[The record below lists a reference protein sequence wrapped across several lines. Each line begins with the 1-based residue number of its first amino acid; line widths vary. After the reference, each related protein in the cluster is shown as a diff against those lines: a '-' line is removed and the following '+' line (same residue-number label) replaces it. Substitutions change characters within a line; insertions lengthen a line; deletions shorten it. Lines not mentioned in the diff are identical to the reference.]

1 LRRAASWGF
10 VTVIGILSTIRDIG
24 IKQFWPISM
33 SLILPGLAKARRLCR
48 RVQALVPADSMT
60 TYRYSQPGRRR
71 AMRLVRKHGEHDE
84 EHVDTNA
91 WMMSYADMATT
102 LLAMFIVL
110 STLGKDQTGVAL
122 YNGTGSFAHATDS
135 FGLPGLFPNSDRMIS
150 RDQPGPRYA
159 APSGKEGDGGTDES
173 RRIIDAEEEQFQLF
187 LKEMERQF
195 RIARL
200 PRTGGTAVV
209 DFYERIGKEPPYLTE
224 RQADVLWQVLP
235 VLHRTDYQVQIVVWA
250 TMPSTAAWSK
260 AATQAQLL
268 ADEIAAKANLDD
280 ASRSR
285 LFALGQPW
293 RYPNYQRPVMSVVII
308 KTEPAR

>member
-1 LRRAASWGF
+1 
-10 VTVIGILSTIRDIG
+10 
-24 IKQFWPISM
+24 
-33 SLILPGLAKARRLCR
+33 
-48 RVQALVPADSMT
+48 
-60 TYRYSQPGRRR
+60 
-71 AMRLVRKHGEHDE
+71 MRLVRKRGDHDDE

-110 STLGKDQTGVAL
+110 STLGKDQTGVNL
-122 YNGTGSFAHATDS
+122 YNGTGSYVHAADS

-150 RDQPGPRYA
+150 GDQSGPRYA
-159 APSGKEGDGGTDES
+159 LPGGQETAGNSEES

-209 DFYERIGKEPPYLTE
+209 DFYERIGKEPPYLSE

-235 VLHRTDYQVQIVVWA
+235 VLQRTDYQVQIVVWA
-250 TMPSTAAWSK
+250 TMPSTGAWLR
-260 AATQAQLL
+260 ATTTAQQL
-268 ADEIAAKANLDD
+268 ADEIARKANLDAD
-280 ASRSR
+280 SRSR
-285 LFALGQPW
+285 LFPLGQPW
-293 RYPNYQRPVMSVVII
+293 RYPNYQRPTMSVVIV
-308 KTEPAR
+308 KSASAR